1 MGVTSQLIGLTI
13 PWIHLSSCTLTES
26 FSSSFVAHVDISSM
40 RSSVGSS
47 SLRRV
52 RPSWIRNTNHV
63 VASINGCTQKRI
75 VYNGK
80 SQTKMDDLR
89 VPPFWEPLC
98 ENGSSKGQ
106 DFVSSTAWGLGHPTA
121 YWKPRGPWSP
131 VTVLLRRGA
140 GGLFL
145 QCSYT
150 SIHRP
155 VKYWPSQSWSLV
167 TP

>member
-1 MGVTSQLIGLTI
+1 
-13 PWIHLSSCTLTES
+13 
-26 FSSSFVAHVDISSM
+26 M

-63 VASINGCTQKRI
+63 VVSINGCTQKRI

-89 VPPFWEPLC
+89 VPPFWKPLC

-106 DFVSSTAWGLGHPTA
+106 DLFHPRPGASDIPLPTENPEALGPQWQSFCAVGREACSSSALT
-121 YWKPRGPWSP
+121 PRCIGPWNIGH
-131 VTVLLRRGA
+131 RRVD
-140 GGLFL
+140 
-145 QCSYT
+145 
-150 SIHRP
+150 H
-155 VKYWPSQSWSLV
+155 
-167 TP
+167 